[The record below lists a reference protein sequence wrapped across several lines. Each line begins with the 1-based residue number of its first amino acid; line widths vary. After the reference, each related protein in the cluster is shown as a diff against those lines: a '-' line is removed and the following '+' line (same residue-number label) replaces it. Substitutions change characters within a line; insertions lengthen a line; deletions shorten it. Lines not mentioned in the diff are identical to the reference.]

1 MMTRIFMVDDDV
13 MTCVLVSRLLRDA
26 GYDVR
31 YGYDSGALF
40 QAMVEWPPQLVVLDI
55 HLAGEDGRSIAR
67 RLRSLSSIP
76 ILMLTGRTDLQTKV
90 QSLDLGADDFI
101 DKPFANQELVARVRA
116 LLRRAAL
123 PAYDSNSTAEQSK
136 GMRLDNDRRTLT
148 ITGVGELTLTEAEL
162 RLLASLLTHAG
173 APLSREIL
181 CKSVLRRSWRPGER
195 SLDLHISNLR
205 NKLRNFAPRSLEI
218 QSVRGVGYR
227 LLVSCNA

>member
-31 YGYDSGALF
+31 FGHGSNALF
-40 QAMVEWPPQLVVLDI
+40 QTMAEWPPQLVILDI

-90 QSLDLGADDFI
+90 ESLELGADDYLC
-101 DKPFANQELVARVRA
+101 KPFANKELVARIRA

-123 PAYDSNSTAEQSK
+123 PAYNSAVEQSNLVQ
-136 GMRLDNDRRTLT
+136 LDSDRRTLT
-148 ITGVGELTLTEAEL
+148 VTGVGELTLTEAEL
-162 RLLASLLTHAG
+162 RLLASLLAHAG
-173 APLSREIL
+173 SPLSRETL
-181 CKSVLRRSWRPGER
+181 CKSVLRRAWQPGER
-195 SLDLHISNLR
+195 SLDLH
-205 NKLRNFAPRSLEI
+205 
-218 QSVRGVGYR
+218 V
-227 LLVSCNA
+227 